1 MLLFMSNNIIKL
13 DILNTIKGL
22 ESKKFSRKVNIKDIT
37 NYEKKQLYTTQKNNE
52 KIKGYREQEEYG
64 EKKFIKPWR
73 TSTKSQQQPPR
84 SGKKAGGRGQ
94 QRG

>member
-13 DILNTIKGL
+13 DILNTIKEL
-22 ESKKFSRKVNIKDIT
+22 ESKKKVSRKVNIKDIT

-64 EKKFIKPWR
+64 EKNL
-73 TSTKSQQQPPR
+73 
-84 SGKKAGGRGQ
+84 
-94 QRG
+94 